1 MFSKAKPAQ
10 TSSGGETRPAPKSAV
25 PSIIS
30 ADLRVN
36 GNLISGSDIQVDGWV
51 QGDIQSRTVV
61 IGEGATVHGA
71 VQAETVRVCGTV
83 NGQIK
88 GDSVVLE
95 KTARVT
101 GDVLHKTLAIE
112 EGAQLEGMC
121 KRFDTA
127 AMTQPAQ
134 PASGAANES
143 ASQSADSKPLADRL
157 AAIR

>member
-1 MFSKAKPAQ
+1 MFSKAKPGQ
-10 TSSGGETRPAPKSAV
+10 TTSSGNEGTRPAPKSAV

-51 QGDIQSRTVV
+51 QGDIQSRTVI
-61 IGEGATVHGA
+61 IGAGATVHGA

-88 GDSVVLE
+88 AESVVLE

-121 KRFDTA
+121 KRIESATSA
-127 AMTQPAQ
+127 P
-134 PASGAANES
+134 PASDAANES
-143 ASQSADSKPLADRL
+143 
-157 AAIR
+157 

>member
-10 TSSGGETRPAPKSAV
+10 TAGSGTDAARPAPKNAV

-51 QGDIQSRTVV
+51 QGDIQSRTVI
-61 IGEGATVHGA
+61 IGLGATVHGA

-121 KRFDTA
+121 KRIESA
-127 AMTQPAQ
+127 ASVQAVS
-134 PASGAANES
+134 AAANES
-143 ASQSADSKPLADRL
+143 TSQSTDDKPLADRL